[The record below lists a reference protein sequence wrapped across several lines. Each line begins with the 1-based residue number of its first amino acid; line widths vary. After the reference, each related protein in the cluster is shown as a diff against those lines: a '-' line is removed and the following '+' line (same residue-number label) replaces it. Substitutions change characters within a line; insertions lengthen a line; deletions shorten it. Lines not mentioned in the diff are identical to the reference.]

1 MLHNKATIE
10 FCNAMA
16 NDPSYKTF
24 KEEKDLPENNKKG
37 FRKLESNGGGKRYG
51 ELTNR
56 YVPLA
61 LYEELRGTT
70 FATQFISK
78 AYDALRMYDGLAIRQ
93 FMKKTKTIYNPT
105 TRLGNITSNFAF
117 AWLAGVD
124 PFTMIKNRTRA
135 KDSLDAYD
143 EWAKDLAIA
152 GILGTDIVSADMM
165 QKKKLKERKEDTVG
179 QFVSGKY
186 ESLESQFLDF
196 LNKKGASKE
205 AIEKAKARRSLIN
218 AKRKE
223 LDKYMLESYGRTDDV
238 AKISL
243 YRSLVEDY
251 GKTKEEAIQ
260 IVGESMQNYATVG
273 KAYQFFSKVPVV
285 GNAFV
290 KFSSDL
296 VRIVGNGFANRPLY
310 MASFLG
316 MMYATARL
324 LSELSG
330 EPEDER
336 EARESRAFI
345 PKIPL
350 GFTDIPLT
358 WKVGKY
364 EINAARFISPY
375 YVYDA
380 GYRSDAIAELTKFAP
395 LQLSYDNKIGWV
407 SDYSPTLG
415 DPLTA
420 PLVQVAMDRDYRGMP
435 IADPFGSKYTNETV
449 TESEAKWNRINYLGH
464 SYGSPLWGFVANTIS
479 AAKGEG
485 DLYGRRRDLGSAIL
499 NSVIKVQEMTS
510 DDVRRSVEN
519 EIKYIDSEY
528 KQTKTD
534 ITSRRNSDIKRIQ
547 EVMESDASESQKQE
561 QIDEIKSDYTEFAEE
576 KVDKI
581 GKLVEKRDVPYQR
594 WLRLQKLRK

>member
-1 MLHNKATIE
+1 
-10 FCNAMA
+10 
-16 NDPSYKTF
+16 
-24 KEEKDLPENNKKG
+24 
-37 FRKLESNGGGKRYG
+37 
-51 ELTNR
+51 
-56 YVPLA
+56 
-61 LYEELRGTT
+61 
-70 FATQFISK
+70 
-78 AYDALRMYDGLAIRQ
+78 MYDGLAIRQ

-165 QKKKLKERKEDTVG
+165 QKKKLKERKEDVVG

-196 LNKKGASKE
+196 LNKKGASKA
-205 AIEKAKARRSLIN
+205 AIEKAKAKRDLFN
-218 AKRKE
+218 TKRKE

-336 EARESRAFI
+336 EAREARAFI

-364 EINAARFISPY
+364 EVNAARFISPY

-407 SDYSPTLG
+407 SDYTPTLG

-420 PLVQVAMDRDYRGMP
+420 PLIQVAMDKDYRGMP

-547 EVMESDASESQKQE
+547 DVMESDASESQKQE
-561 QIDEIKSDYTEFAEE
+561 QIDEIKTDYTDFAEE